1 MQFLDEWLV
10 PTVEPLLPADAL
22 AALRQ
27 EVAPAPVSLWET
39 AVQRR
44 MVTDDQVLGAIAARF
59 RLPVA
64 DLSQVDARVT
74 GVIPEQLARRFT
86 VVPVGQTDSYLEVA
100 TANPFDIDAEK
111 MLAFATGREVRM
123 LLASPGRL
131 RAKLDEIYRSGEEI
145 VSRLLAGIDEEIEVK
160 ELSEEEAEYA
170 SAEEASQRPII
181 RLVDMMLADGVVN
194 RASDIHVEP
203 IEGGVV
209 VRYRIDGVLRQVMKV
224 PRNAGLPLISR
235 IKIMSGLDIADRLRP
250 QDGRARV
257 SVNGEPVDL
266 RVSTLPASLGEKVV
280 IRILSQRTTVLNLE
294 SLGMHPDEQ
303 EAVKRL
309 LTHKEGIILVTGPT
323 GSGKTTTLYSAL
335 RLVQN
340 EGVNIVTVEDPVEYR
355 LGQNIVQVQVHDK
368 AGLTFASALRSIL
381 RQDPDV
387 VLVGEI
393 RDKETAQ
400 IALQASLTGHLVLS
414 TLHTN
419 DAPNA
424 VTRLVDMG
432 MEPYKIASALR
443 GVVAQRLMRRLCK
456 ACFEPREEPVP
467 ERLARFIPPGT
478 KLLRAVGCPE
488 CAMTGYRGRFS
499 IMEVLTMNSELER
512 RIGQGATADLIAE
525 AARANGMR
533 SLFDSGLR
541 HVLAGDSTL
550 EELLRVADVP
560 VEEEPRRAPAS
571 PRSDRPLRL
580 PPQRRR
586 LPRRRSRIRRSRS
599 TSRKRWS
606 WWRIPRTAAA
616 PAAAARGAGTCVLL
630 VEDEEQLRRVMKDL
644 LEREGYTVAEAR
656 DGVQALDQVDRLAP
670 DVIILDLNLP
680 GHRRLQRAGPAP
692 LPARHAGDSGHG
704 AHRQGRRGQRGA
716 GVRAGRRRLHHQAV
730 PGQGPVGTAR
740 GGPRP
745 PPRLTRPPL
754 TATSS
759 TPVRPITRDSTGP
772 GERFLTQGRPGAG
785 EARRAGAGGLH
796 APRAARPPKAQPERV
811 PLRLPARAE
820 AGGARA
826 GRRRAVAALSR
837 VRARAGWSS
846 AWRRTT
852 AGCPTAWWWATAPT
866 S

>member
-10 PTVEPLLPADAL
+10 PTVEPLLPEDTL

-27 EVAPAPVSLWET
+27 ETAPGPVSLWET
-39 AVQRR
+39 LVQRKLIG
-44 MVTDDQVLGAIAARF
+44 DEQVLSAVATRF
-59 RLPVA
+59 RFPVA
-64 DLSQVDARVT
+64 DTSRIDARVIQA
-74 GVIPEQLARRFT
+74 VPEQLARRFN
-86 VVPVGQTDSYLEVA
+86 VVPVGQTDSYLEIA

-123 LLASPGRL
+123 LLASPSRIKAKIDEL
-131 RAKLDEIYRSGEEI
+131 YRAGEEI
-145 VSRLLAGIDEEIEVK
+145 VSRLLAGIGDDMEVK
-160 ELSEEEAEYA
+160 ELTEEDDDFAAA

-181 RLVDMMLADGVVN
+181 RLVDMMLADGVVS

-209 VRYRIDGVLRQVMKV
+209 VRYRIDGVLRQVMKI

-257 SVNGEPVDL
+257 SVNGEAVDL

-280 IRILSQRTTVLNLE
+280 IRILSQQATVLNLE
-294 SLGMHPDEQ
+294 ALGMHKDEQ
-303 EAVKRL
+303 EAVTRL
-309 LTHKEGIILVTGPT
+309 LTNKEGILLVTGPT

-387 VLVGEI
+387 VLIGEI
-393 RDKETAQ
+393 RDQETAQ

-456 ACFEPREEPVP
+456 ACVQPSEEPPP
-467 ERLARFIPPGT
+467 ERVARFIPPGT
-478 KLLRAVGCPE
+478 RLFRGVGCPE

-499 IMEVLTMNSELER
+499 IMEVLAMNSELER
-512 RIGQGATADLIAE
+512 RIGQGATADQIAD

-533 SLFDSGLR
+533 SLFESGLR
-541 HVLAGDSTL
+541 HILAGESSL
-550 EELLRVADVP
+550 EELLRVTDVP
-560 VEEEPRRAPAS
+560 REEEGALVPRERPSGRTRAG
-571 PRSDRPLRL
+571 
-580 PPQRRR
+580 
-586 LPRRRSRIRRSRS
+586 
-599 TSRKRWS
+599 
-606 WWRIPRTAAA
+606 AA
-616 PAAAARGAGTCVLL
+616 PPPPPPALAVPAAITPGASLDFAEALELVDDTPAGDIAGAGGRGAGTCVLL
-630 VEDEEQLRRVMKDL
+630 VEDEDQLRRVMKDL
-644 LEREGYTVAEAR
+644 LERDGYTVAEAR
-656 DGVQALDQVDRLAP
+656 DGVQALDQVDRFAP

-680 GHRRLQRAGPAP
+680 GLDGYSVLTQLRSRPAT
-692 LPARHAGDSGHG
+692 
-704 AHRQGRRGQRGA
+704 RGI
-716 GVRAGRRRLHHQAV
+716 
-730 PGQGPVGTAR
+730 PVMV
-740 GGPRP
+740 
-745 PPRLTRPPL
+745 L
-754 TATSS
+754 TAKGDEDNE
-759 TPVRPITRDSTGP
+759 VRVFELGADDFITKP
-772 GERFLTQGRPGAG
+772 F
-785 EARRAGAGGLH
+785 
-796 APRAARPPKAQPERV
+796 
-811 PLRLPARAE
+811 
-820 AGGARA
+820 
-826 GRRRAVAALSR
+826 
-837 VRARAGWSS
+837 RARALS
-846 AWRRTT
+846 ARLEAVLGRHR
-852 AGCPTAWWWATAPT
+852 A
-866 S
+866 